1 MSRTQNVSEQNQ
13 KLFLCPGHKICVRNK
28 CCACG
33 QTGKHLCRQQCVLV
47 SFTSTLKVNKF
58 SIAVHCSALV
68 VSLKIVKSEGKHRYT
83 RPLSNQ
89 KEREKWITWIGRKT
103 ELSGKTHTIC
113 FSNRNFWPVK
123 WQAPKESE
131 YVFKPGCYTMETR
144 SLLLLSDW
152 LKYTLL
158 FNIFRLLAKEKL

>member
-58 SIAVHCSALV
+58 SVAVRCSALV
-68 VSLKIVKSEGKHRYT
+68 VNLKIVKSEGKHRYT

-89 KEREKWITWIGRKT
+89 KEREKWITWIGRPSCPERHIPFVFPT
-103 ELSGKTHTIC
+103 GISGQLNGKRPRNQNTFLNRAAIRWKRALFF
-113 FSNRNFWPVK
+113 FSVIG
-123 WQAPKESE
+123 ESIHF
-131 YVFKPGCYTMETR
+131 Y
-144 SLLLLSDW
+144 L
-152 LKYTLL
+152 
-158 FNIFRLLAKEKL
+158 IFSGF